1 MLYWARVAL
10 ECPAWAEAA
19 HQSTFVEA
27 DDQDAAI
34 EAVEKKVR
42 ENMTT
47 SVTLHNVDRGTNV
60 TPDQVTIKV
69 LKLRDVEQR

>member
-42 ENMTT
+42 ENM
-47 SVTLHNVDRGTNV
+47 VVGLAVHNAERGTKV
-60 TPDQVTIKV
+60 PPDQVTIKV